1 MYIAS
6 FNLDINFSVSSIK
19 YNYIFRNPINEIAKN
34 QKNFSFMSLN
44 IQSLTSK
51 FIEFNDMI
59 SNLNVNKCSPDV
71 IALQE
76 IWQIQDPA
84 FFHSTTI
91 I

>member
-1 MYIAS
+1 
-6 FNLDINFSVSSIK
+6 
-19 YNYIFRNPINEIAKN
+19 
-34 QKNFSFMSLN
+34 MSLN
-44 IQSLTSK
+44 IQSLPSK

-59 SNLNVNKCSPDV
+59 SNLNVKKCSPDV

-84 FFHSTTI
+84 FFHSPTI